1 MNDTNLDLE
10 PRLVEYLKRK
20 KFYEEKDINT
30 VSLERQY
37 QISKYDL
44 KIISEYQSKDKK
56 DCDLGDPGERQYIQR
71 RVKNYDENTDLIDC
85 SKARFPSN
93 NIHDPRL
100 ERINEKMK
108 RERDASQHKSNTN
121 NLKDTYD
128 MYRRDF
134 SSTTS
139 RDFDNEF
146 SLDNVRDEM
155 NTGLN
160 CNFEANSPSNVHE
173 LINSTTTNQYNSP
186 KPKIQNHYAPE
197 IEYNQRQHLQ
207 RPGNQDKQFNFGSG
221 YTYRKPET
229 PQFQRGNTF
238 DVDNKVNIP
247 TNNCRKSDLNALY
260 NNVGGGEMKNIDYEN
275 YVKYGYPTSKARS
288 LGFENPA
295 EHSFHFIDSDI
306 QDPKHVIFDRPIS
319 SRLDNKATAR
329 SKNRDVY

>member
-44 KIISEYQSKDKK
+44 KKISEYQSKEKN
-56 DCDLGDPGERQYIQR
+56 DCEPGERQYVQR

-93 NIHDPRL
+93 DNYDPRL
-100 ERINEKMK
+100 ERINEKVR
-108 RERDASQHKSNTN
+108 RERDASRHKFNTD
-121 NLKDTYD
+121 NLKDSYD
-128 MYRRDF
+128 MYSRNF

-146 SLDNVRDEM
+146 NLDNIRDEM
-155 NTGLN
+155 NSGLTS
-160 CNFEANSPSNVHE
+160 NFEANSPSNVHE
-173 LINSTTTNQYNSP
+173 LVNPATTHQYHSP
-186 KPKIQNHYAPE
+186 PK
-197 IEYNQRQHLQ
+197 IEYNQRQHFQ

-295 EHSFHFIDSDI
+295 EHAFHFIDSDI
-306 QDPKHVIFDRPIS
+306 QDPKHVIFDRPINT
-319 SRLDNKATAR
+319 RLDNKATAR
-329 SKNRDVY
+329 SKNRDIY

>member
-20 KFYEEKDINT
+20 KFYEEQDINT

-37 QISKYDL
+37 QISKQDL
-44 KIISEYQSKDKK
+44 KIISEYQNKDNNI
-56 DCDLGDPGERQYIQR
+56 CNSGERQYIQR

-93 NIHDPRL
+93 DIVDTRL

-108 RERDASQHKSNTN
+108 RERDASRHKFNTD
-121 NLKDTYD
+121 NLKDSYD
-128 MYRRDF
+128 MYSRNF

-139 RDFDNEF
+139 KDFDNEF

-155 NTGLN
+155 NSTLTS
-160 CNFEANSPSNVHE
+160 NFEANSPSNVHE
-173 LINSTTTNQYNSP
+173 LINPSTTNHYNAP
-186 KPKIQNHYAPE
+186 KPKIQNHYAPQ
-197 IEYNQRQHLQ
+197 IQYNQRQQFQ

-238 DVDNKVNIP
+238 DIDNKVNIP

-260 NNVGGGEMKNIDYEN
+260 YNVGGGEMKNIDYEN

-295 EHSFHFIDSDI
+295 EHAFHFIDSDI

-319 SRLDNKATAR
+319 SRLDNKATAK
-329 SKNRDVY
+329 SKNRDIY